1 MEKQPWNCARP
12 RPRSG
17 IDIGKEFL
25 LHVVGF
31 EADRKI
37 VLRRKIKRLML
48 ANSLTQSPSRDS
60 TRAVDPLITQ
70 VVLYLI
76 FLTLTFLI
84 LFDTIPEAK
93 PRPYLYLTPSHHT
106 LE

>member
-1 MEKQPWNCARP
+1 MELRRAPTTIGN
-12 RPRSG
+12 
-17 IDIGKEFL
+17 DIGKEFL

-48 ANSLTQSPSRDS
+48 ANTLTQSPSQDL
-60 TRAVDPLITQ
+60 TRAVDPLRTQ

-76 FLTLTFLI
+76 LLTVTFLI

-93 PRPYLYLTPSHHT
+93 PLPFLYLIPSHHR